1 MRNIIFQ
8 TVTLPASA
16 ETLFEMYLDPN
27 VHQAITGAPVAIG
40 DERGAP
46 FEAFNGSL
54 TGTTIEVVEPTLI
67 VQSWRSTEFKDTD
80 PDSTLILS
88 FTPKGNEGRIDLIH
102 LDVPDQ
108 DYDGVN
114 EGWEKYYWGP
124 WRDYI
129 AGKGE

>member
-8 TVTLPASA
+8 TLVLPASA

-27 VHQAITGAPVAIG
+27 VHQAITGAPVIIG
-40 DERGAP
+40 DKRGAP

-54 TGTTIEVVEPTLI
+54 TGTTLEVVKPTLI

-114 EGWEKYYWGP
+114 EGWEKYYWDP
-124 WRDYI
+124 WRNYI
-129 AGKGE
+129 KGKGE

>member
-8 TVTLPASA
+8 TVVLPAQA
-16 ETLFEMYLDPN
+16 ETLFEMYLDPK
-27 VHQAITGAPVAIG
+27 VHQAITGAPVVIG

-54 TGTTIEVVEPTLI
+54 TGTTIEVIRFSLI
-67 VQSWRSTEFKDTD
+67 VQSWRSTEFKETD

-88 FTPKGNEGRIDLIH
+88 FTPEGNEGRVDLIH

-108 DYDGVN
+108 DYEGVN
-114 EGWEKYYWGP
+114 QGWEQYYWVP
-124 WRDYI
+124 WRRYL
-129 AGKGE
+129 KG